1 MGPSSAVWC
10 SILVNYARLTFHSQ
24 VRDELNHEALQFV
37 KEQRIRCLLQGAW
50 FPMGANYSTDA
61 GPLTS
66 KTLNRSVPSGWRFV
80 RLSHNR
86 RYLHYADLDEKTVT
100 EPRLDALQEKS
111 KCNALGRFVWFA
123 LPLWL
128 THLNSRSIH
137 RLLRREQCLGF
148 GPVDLII

>member
-1 MGPSSAVWC
+1 
-10 SILVNYARLTFHSQ
+10 VNYARLTFHSQ

-50 FPMGANYSTDA
+50 FPMGVNHSSDA
-61 GPLTS
+61 GPITS

-86 RYLHYADLDEKTVT
+86 RYLHYADFDEKTAT

-111 KCNALGRFVWFA
+111 KCNMLCRFLWFA

-128 THLNSRSIH
+128 TRINSRTLNRI
-137 RLLRREQCLGF
+137 LRREQCLGF

>member
-1 MGPSSAVWC
+1 VD
-10 SILVNYARLTFHSQ
+10 YARLILRSQ

-50 FPMGANYSTDA
+50 FPMGVNYSPDA
-61 GPLTS
+61 GPITS
-66 KTLNRSVPSGWRFV
+66 KTLTRSVPSGWRFV

-86 RYLHYADLDEKTVT
+86 RYLHYADFDEKTAT

-111 KCNALGRFVWFA
+111 KCNALCHLVWVA

-128 THLNSRSIH
+128 THINSRSLN
-137 RLLRREQCLGF
+137 RLLCREQCLGF